1 MKIAEAELSPTAKIL
16 KQEIICRA
24 LNMKVRGKIYAEL
37 VEMLLSDE
45 CNITNELDIK
55 YILEKERELRN
66 LLVVDEA
73 EVVALGED
81 SRGPNI
87 SGDDY
92 LRFVEAMLTNGLKSV
107 YQCSQDILTRSGL
120 DSRNNATSS
129 LKVKGH
135 PNFTTIFVNQ

>member
-66 LLVVDEA
+66 LLVADEA

-81 SRGPNI
+81 SRGSNI

-92 LRFVEAMLTNGLKSV
+92 LRFVEAMLTNDLKSV